1 MRFEPHPYQQYAI
14 DRIVAEPALGLFQD
28 MGLGKTVEVLTAVRE
43 LKFNRWAV
51 TKPLVIAPKKVAEA
65 TWTAEAEK
73 WDHLRG
79 MKIVPILGTA
89 QQRTRAAYT
98 PGDLYVTNRENVVWL
113 VDSFRE
119 WWCCRVLQI

>member
-28 MGLGKTVEVLTAVRE
+28 MGLGKTVEVLTAVHE

-65 TWTAEAEK
+65 SSTARTG
-73 WDHLRG
+73 RG
-79 MKIVPILGTA
+79 ARPGGWCRCRTFRTIPCRAWPRRGSWYADGISTA
-89 QQRTRAAYT
+89 FGCSTAA
-98 PGDLYVTNRENVVWL
+98 
-113 VDSFRE
+113 
-119 WWCCRVLQI
+119 